1 MHSTSTPST
10 SRRTPLAPLP
20 VDRYHPAPSPSPKKP
35 RLVPLSHRDMSLLP
49 SPFLPSTTPRSTS
62 GPLTTLYER
71 SPLSF
76 SPSRTRPQDGDATTP
91 LEASPRGMMAAED
104 AQRRADDEMPA
115 SSPRRLIDAFVQASR
130 TGQSPSTRRKG
141 SLPPPSP
148 RRSAQDIE
156 KDEPEDRAWDFYE
169 DDVDEATSVTLPA
182 ASVEDS
188 ETEATPVDKENTRP
202 SPPARR
208 RSTSLLSQ
216 ASSATLAASTTLSAP
231 TPTAAPRT
239 PPRAPQTPP
248 PPSPSIPAFSPDLS
262 ASYTLSHPPVSAAI
276 SSAGLH
282 FADSSATSFA
292 AIAVSA
298 AAHSPSF
305 GAEAGLTGFAPLF
318 NERMR
323 GAKRESLDGGE
334 EEHKRKRRKSDEAE

>member
-1 MHSTSTPST
+1 
-10 SRRTPLAPLP
+10 
-20 VDRYHPAPSPSPKKP
+20 
-35 RLVPLSHRDMSLLP
+35 
-49 SPFLPSTTPRSTS
+49 
-62 GPLTTLYER
+62 
-71 SPLSF
+71 
-76 SPSRTRPQDGDATTP
+76 
-91 LEASPRGMMAAED
+91 MAAED

>member
-1 MHSTSTPST
+1 YRAGRPRATMHSTSTPST

-130 TGQSPSTRRKG
+130 T
-141 SLPPPSP
+141 
-148 RRSAQDIE
+148 
-156 KDEPEDRAWDFYE
+156 
-169 DDVDEATSVTLPA
+169 
-182 ASVEDS
+182 
-188 ETEATPVDKENTRP
+188 
-202 SPPARR
+202 
-208 RSTSLLSQ
+208 
-216 ASSATLAASTTLSAP
+216 ASTTLSAP